1 MFEDRGGILTFVG
14 GLVALTVVATGLA
27 LVMEKRSEASAR
39 KTDAEKTYQDD
50 RQAIIVLKDEL
61 DRANE
66 KWAENSGHAAI
77 DEKYKAAKAAAD
89 GRLDVLAAL
98 RDRHGKLKAVVEE
111 QERDFTRYREAYVA
125 SVRTAAED
133 EELEVLR
140 LKSGKEYS
148 QVVIKKVTSEGLEIR
163 HEFGSARVSVDDL
176 DSKWNDR
183 FLWR

>member
-1 MFEDRGGILTFVG
+1 MFEDRGGFLIFAG
-14 GLVALTVVATGLA
+14 GLVVLTVVGTGLA

-39 KTDAEKTYQDD
+39 KTEAEKTYQDD
-50 RQAIIVLKDEL
+50 SQAIIVVKDEL
-61 DRANE
+61 DRAKEEWTE
-66 KWAENSGHAAI
+66 KSGRVAI
-77 DEKYKAAKAAAD
+77 NDKYKAAKAAAEERSGLLSD
-89 GRLDVLAAL
+89 L

-111 QERDFTRYREAYVA
+111 QERDFTHYREKYVA
-125 SVRTAAED
+125 SVRNAAED

-148 QVVIKKVTSEGLEIR
+148 QVIIKKVTSEGLEIR

-176 DSKWNDR
+176 DSKWNER